1 MPEADQESN
10 LIRLIAAG
18 DESALHELYAR
29 CGQRLYAFALR
40 LTGDP
45 AIAEDVVQDALVVA
59 WQSAENFR
67 GESKVTT
74 WLLGIVHNIAMKT
87 LRHRSQPITP
97 LMEGALTDPGL
108 SPEESART
116 AERTLLVKRAL
127 QTLSPQ
133 HRAVLELVF
142 YQDLSL
148 EEAAR
153 VCRCP
158 VGTVKSRLS
167 FARKHLRGVL
177 ERMGSNVEDW
187 R

>member
-1 MPEADQESN
+1 MPEADQETN

-18 DESALHELYAR
+18 DETALRELYAR
-29 CGQRLYAFALR
+29 CGQRCYAFALR

-45 AIAEDVVQDALVVA
+45 AIAEDVVQDTLVVA
-59 WQSAENFR
+59 WQSAAKYR
-67 GESKVTT
+67 GDGRVIT
-74 WLLGIVHNIAMKT
+74 WLLGIVHHISMKT

-97 LMEGALTDPGL
+97 VMEAELTDPG
-108 SPEESART
+108 STPEELTRMN
-116 AERTLLVKRAL
+116 ERTVWVQRAL

-167 FARKHLRGVL
+167 FARKHLRGAL
-177 ERMGSNVEDW
+177 ERMGNSVEDW

>member
-1 MPEADQESN
+1 MPEADQEIN

-29 CGQRLYAFALR
+29 CGQRLFAFALQ
-40 LTGDP
+40 LTGDT
-45 AIAEDVVQDALVVA
+45 AIAEDVVQDTLVVV
-59 WQSAENFR
+59 WQSAGKFR
-67 GESKVTT
+67 GDARLIT
-74 WLLGIVHNIAMKT
+74 WLLGIVHHISMKT

-97 LMEGALTDPGL
+97 VMESELTDPGL
-108 SPEESART
+108 SPEESARMT
-116 AERTLLVKRAL
+116 ERTQAVRRAF

-148 EEAAR
+148 EETAR

-158 VGTVKSRLS
+158 LGTVKSRLS
-167 FARKHLRGVL
+167 FARKHLRAAL
-177 ERMGSNVEDW
+177 ERMGNNVEDW

>member
-1 MPEADQESN
+1 MPEADQEIN

-29 CGQRLYAFALR
+29 SGQRLYAFALR

-45 AIAEDVVQDALVVA
+45 AIAEDVVQDTLVVA
-59 WQSAENFR
+59 WQSAGKYR
-67 GESKVTT
+67 GEGRVTT

-97 LMEGALTDPGL
+97 VMEAGLTDPGL
-108 SPEESART
+108 SPEESTHT
-116 AERTLLVKRAL
+116 AERMLLVQRAL
-127 QTLSPQ
+127 QTLTPQ

-148 EEAAR
+148 EETAR

-167 FARKHLRGVL
+167 FARKHLRGAL